1 LGGLW
6 FCDFQGLFYTVLC
19 SFGGEVLRVLALLS
33 FFCICLRKR
42 PTSKPSLPTITPA
55 TAPTTASTNSTS
67 TIQTCK
73 KRIKDQQYPN
83 QDLPHAQKIDVV
95 IVVNM
100 LLTGFD
106 SKFLNTLYVDKNL
119 KYHGQIQA
127 FSRTNRVLNG
137 TKPYGSILD
146 FRQQQEAVNLAIAL
160 FSCEKIDRAKEIWLV
175 DKAPVVIGKLETAV
189 KKLDDFMHSPGLKC
203 APQEVANLKGDAAR
217 GQFINLFKEVQRFKT
232 QLDQYT
238 DLTAENA
245 LSIEQVIPQE
255 ELQAFR
261 GVYLETAQRL
271 KDRQSKDGDAA
282 ELEVQQLDFEF
293 VLFAP
298 AMIDYDYIMG
308 LITNYF
314 QQTPGKQKMTRT
326 ELIGLIESEA
336 NLIELREEIADYIDT
351 LKSGEGLKESEV
363 RQGYETFKAEKNA
376 RQLADI
382 AEKHGLETSALQAFV
397 DTIMQR
403 MIFDGEQLTD
413 LLAPLGLNWKSR
425 RQKELAL
432 MEELIPVLH
441 KLAQGRDIS
450 GLEAY
455 EQ

>member
-1 LGGLW
+1 MADIRQLQEDLPQEKT
-6 FCDFQGLFYTVLC
+6 DNQEAPEEKKT
-19 SFGGEVLRVLALLS
+19 ALKA
-33 FFCICLRKR
+33 IIADYNARYG
-42 PTSKPSLPTITPA
+42 
-55 TAPTTASTNSTS
+55 TNHRIDEFDLYYQD
-67 TIQTCK
+67 IQ

-95 IVVNM
+95 IVVDM

-119 KYHGQIQA
+119 KYHGLIQA

-146 FRQQQEAVNLAIAL
+146 FRQQQEAINLAIAL
-160 FSCEKIDRAKEIWLV
+160 FSGEKTDRAKEIWLV
-175 DKAPVVIGKLETAV
+175 GKLETAV
-189 KKLDDFMHSPGLKC
+189 KKLDDFMHSQGLTC
-203 APQEVANLKGDAAR
+203 APQEVPNLKGDAAQ
-217 GQFINLFKEVQRFKT
+217 GQFINLFKEVQRLKT

-238 DLTAENA
+238 DLTPENA
-245 LSIEQVIPQE
+245 ASIEVVIPSEQ
-255 ELQAFR
+255 LQAFR

-271 KDRQSKDGDAA
+271 KDRQNKGGDDP
-282 ELEVQQLDFEF
+282 EVQQLDFEF
-293 VLFAP
+293 VLFAS

-308 LITNYF
+308 LIANYS
-314 QQTPGKQKMTRT
+314 QQAPGKQKMTRT

-336 NLIELREEIADYIDT
+336 NLLEVREEIADYIGT
-351 LKSGEGLKESEV
+351 LKSGEGLKESDI
-363 RQGYETFKAEKNA
+363 RQGYETFKAEKSA
-376 RQLADI
+376 QQLAEI
-382 AEKHGLETSALQAFV
+382 AAKHGLETATLQAFV
-397 DTIMQR
+397 EGIMQR
-403 MIFDGEQLTD
+403 MIFDGEHLTD

-432 MEELIPVLH
+432 MEELIPLLH